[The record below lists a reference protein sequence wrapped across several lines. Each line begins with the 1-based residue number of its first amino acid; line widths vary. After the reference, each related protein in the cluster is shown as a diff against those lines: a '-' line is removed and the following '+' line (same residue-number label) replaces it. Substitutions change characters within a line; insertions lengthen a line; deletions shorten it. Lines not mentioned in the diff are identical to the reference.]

1 MELHHITDDAKNL
14 KTGTSLFQYTLVTQT
29 HTHGPDDTCKETC
42 KLECHSGSP
51 VRDEVFEEASIGR
64 K

>member
-1 MELHHITDDAKNL
+1 MERNRITDGTTNL
-14 KTGTSLFQYTLVTQT
+14 QTGTSLFQYMLVTQT
-29 HTHGPDDTCKETC
+29 HTQGPDDTCKETC

-51 VRDEVFEEASIGR
+51 VRDEVFEEASISR